1 MKILFVRHGEIDS
14 NTRRIYSGRSQEPL
28 NAAGAAQAVSV
39 ARSLKDAGISHLF
52 CGPLLR
58 VVETARHIGAEA
70 GVDPVVLEAFN
81 ELVMGPW
88 EGLSE
93 DAVAEQ
99 YPGEWQIWNTSPAA
113 LRLPGR
119 ETLAQL
125 QERALAGVAEVI
137 AKSHGARQICVVS
150 HVAVIRVLRLHA
162 EHRSLDEYK
171 KVLVPNATPMMLE
184 FDEDRLP

>member
-28 NAAGAAQAVSV
+28 NRTGVAQAASL
-39 ARSLKDAGISHLF
+39 AHSLKDAGISHLF
-52 CGPLLR
+52 CGPLPR
-58 VVETARHIGAEA
+58 VVETARLIGTVA
-70 GVDPVVLEAFN
+70 GVDPVALEEFN

-99 YPGEWQIWNTSPAA
+99 YPSEWQIWNTSPST

-119 ETLAQL
+119 ETLAHL
-125 QERALAGVAEVI
+125 QERALAGVAEAI
-137 AKSHGARQICVVS
+137 AKSRGARQICVVS
-150 HVAVIRVLRLHA
+150 HVAIIRVLRLYA

-171 KVLVPNATPMMLE
+171 KVQVPNATPIILK